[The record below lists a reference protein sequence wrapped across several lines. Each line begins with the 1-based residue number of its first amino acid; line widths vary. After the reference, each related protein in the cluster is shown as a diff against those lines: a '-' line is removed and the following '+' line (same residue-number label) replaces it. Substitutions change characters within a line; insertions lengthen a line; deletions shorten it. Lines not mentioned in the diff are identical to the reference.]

1 MNKMHGQVGFLQQ
14 TLGDTSRQLASA
26 NARISDLERAGMAH
40 AVVASQATAAPG
52 KVLSGNFS
60 VRVMLA
66 GLALLAGALAF
77 AWRRLLAAPAR
88 RPVSAEEPTVEAPI
102 LDSATVEMAQVADS
116 DVDTVEMRS
125 PADADE
131 PDTVVAEILETQAGN
146 ATGTALDYNLSD
158 LDGHSHHVEMPDTLR
173 DPAAMMERRK
183 NVVDT
188 LMAALQRDPTR
199 SDLRMKL
206 LETLY
211 TAAATNLRIFKVVVR
226 DVVRHP
232 ERLTADEWEQVMAM
246 GRQIAA
252 DDALFAD
259 QGSGENIADCA

>member
-1 MNKMHGQVGFLQQ
+1 MPHAAV
-14 TLGDTSRQLASA
+14 
-26 NARISDLERAGMAH
+26 AG
-40 AVVASQATAAPG
+40 QATAAPG
-52 KVLSGNFS
+52 KVLSRNFS
-60 VRVMLA
+60 VRGMLA

-77 AWRRLLAAPAR
+77 AWRRLLAARAPAR

-102 LDSATVEMAQVADS
+102 LDPATVEMAQVADS

-131 PDTVVAEILETQAGN
+131 PDTVVAEILETQASD

-158 LDGHSHHVEMPDTLR
+158 LDGHAHHVEMPDTLR

-206 LETLY
+206 LETLH
-211 TAAATNLRIFKVVVR
+211 TAAATNLRIFKDVVR

-232 ERLTADEWEQVMAM
+232 ERLNADEWEQVMAM

-252 DDALFAD
+252 DDAMFAD